1 MRGSLCHYFRKKLLN
16 CRILNEPSLLVSN
29 CDDVNKKMLN
39 HLETEKHV
47 ISCTDE
53 IDETKSTAK
62 WHEKAA
68 KQLEILNHDC
78 NNTAGLEAVLTLAV
92 GARVMLRRNVDVKS
106 GLVNDAIG
114 TVVAISPT
122 RIAVKFDHL
131 TDTRDIEQVRG
142 KFIVM
147 KNYCAYLT
155 QFPLILAYAVTIHK
169 CQSLSLDCAI
179 IDLTDKV
186 FADGMAYVALFRL
199 KSLAGLHLIAFI
211 PQSLKVK

>member
-1 MRGSLCHYFRKKLLN
+1 
-16 CRILNEPSLLVSN
+16 
-29 CDDVNKKMLN
+29 MLN

-68 KQLEILNHDC
+68 KQLEKLNHDC

-92 GARVMLRRNVDVKS
+92 GARVMLRRNVNVKS
-106 GLVNDAIG
+106 GLVNGAIG

-147 KNYCAYLT
+147 S
-155 QFPLILAYAVTIHK
+155 ISH
-169 CQSLSLDCAI
+169 S
-179 IDLTDKV
+179 
-186 FADGMAYVALFRL
+186 
-199 KSLAGLHLIAFI
+199 I
-211 PQSLKVK
+211 PPHSSICCDNS